1 MQRHK
6 AQTTARSHSLAP
18 SCCCL
23 WLCTCAH
30 ALSSKAALSLSLSL
44 DARSFSVGVAAL
56 RASFFAFAKHVNF
69 CVYFLI
75 FVRQCALFLFSCCLL
90 LLASLLASVAP
101 VLLCLCCAA
110 CSASAS
116 ATASACCFALHFIH
130 SIKTSKHSRRRMGK
144 RGRKSYGNCFSWH
157 LLSQAIGSLQPFVL
171 TAFSCVG
178 LWKLAQNM
186 PQLGIPRQLCSCCGE
201 SFFFLLLFLLLYILG
216 PQLHFAYVLCV
227 CEYVFYIC
235 LNHVKSCMLIVR
247 LVSQMPQRKGKK
259 LLENVGKCRKNKRLI
274 CIFS

>member
-1 MQRHK
+1 MHSFKHFACLCLLCPLCPCAALCNHNCKQIAGEKYPCKGTKHKPQRALIPLLSPTH
-6 AQTTARSHSLAP
+6 AA

-30 ALSSKAALSLSLSL
+30 ALSRKAALALSL
-44 DARSFSVGVAAL
+44 DARSFSVDVAAL

-116 ATASACCFALHFIH
+116 ASACCFALHFIH

-201 SFFFLLLFLLLYILG
+201 SFFSSFSFSSFSSFV
-216 PQLHFAYVLCV
+216 HFGTSVAFCICSLCECV
-227 CEYVFYIC
+227 CFT
-235 LNHVKSCMLIVR
+235 
-247 LVSQMPQRKGKK
+247 
-259 LLENVGKCRKNKRLI
+259 
-274 CIFS
+274 FA

>member
-1 MQRHK
+1 MLLP
-6 AQTTARSHSLAP
+6 LA
-18 SCCCL
+18 L
-23 WLCTCAH
+23 HLCTCA
-30 ALSSKAALSLSLSL
+30 LSQGCARSLSLSL

-201 SFFFLLLFLLLYILG
+201 SFFFSFSFSSFSSFV
-216 PQLHFAYVLCV
+216 HFGTSVAFCICSLCMCV
-227 CEYVFYIC
+227 CECVFYIC
-235 LNHVKSCMLIVR
+235 LNRVKSCMLIVR